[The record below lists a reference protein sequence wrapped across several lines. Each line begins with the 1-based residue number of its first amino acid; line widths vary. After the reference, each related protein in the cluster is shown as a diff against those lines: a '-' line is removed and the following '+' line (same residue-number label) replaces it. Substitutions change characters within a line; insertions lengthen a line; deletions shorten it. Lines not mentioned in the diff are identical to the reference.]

1 MLKKINW
8 KFRKIHI
15 TLIPLAVYINA
26 KWEGWGFDILKISS
40 GLFDYS
46 LLRMTWELPNGAE
59 KKLTFSGD
67 FLFLR
72 TPLLKEF
79 SDIDE
84 RMLWSRH
91 ISKWDEIKHWTLRLI
106 FR

>member
-1 MLKKINW
+1 MLKKISW
-8 KFRKIHI
+8 KFRKTHI
-15 TLIPLAVYINA
+15 TLIPLAIYIND
-26 KWEGWGFDILKISS
+26 KWNDWGFDVLNIQSELRE
-40 GLFDYS
+40 YS
-46 LLRMTWELPNGAE
+46 LLKMTWQLPNGAE
-59 KKLTFSGD
+59 KKLKFSGD

-84 RMLWSRH
+84 RMVWSRH
-91 ISKWDEIKHWTLRLI
+91 ISKWDEIKHSLLNLI